1 MTILSAR
8 TLQKSARGDP
18 TLNNYLASMEE
29 FVAEAKANPEKDYL
43 LLQVLASHG
52 YHSVGFQEVLGP
64 YLNLET
70 LQYEF
75 IPVEKMVRRHFTGVP
90 NAYCLVHFACC
101 REIKKMSDEELQ
113 NIKKEFEEK
122 LALAK

>member
-8 TLQKSARGDP
+8 TLQESARGDP

-75 IPVEKMVRRHFTGVP
+75 IPVEKMVRRHFTGVSTIAP
-90 NAYCLVHFACC
+90 APRTLIH
-101 REIKKMSDEELQ
+101 EDSDSVFDCEVDRVLG
-113 NIKKEFEEK
+113 
-122 LALAK
+122 